1 MAVVE
6 TDTNANETTEL
17 ARPFEVPTASTPFR
31 FRYTS
36 YLGEKHPATN
46 KVVVEFS
53 PTDLGLTPVQAS
65 KLIKLSGPR
74 YNPSTEVVKMS
85 CELFDTLPQNKRFLG
100 DSIAKLLVAAKDPAD
115 TFEDVPFDFR
125 HHKPKVRHEFPKE
138 WALTDERKRY
148 LAESREKKQRLDHE
162 KLHNGE
168 LLDGS
173 KIIATALPFTFPTAE
188 PVPVLVGKSKRR

>member
-1 MAVVE
+1 MMLFVLMRWI
-6 TDTNANETTEL
+6 EL
-17 ARPFEVPTASTPFR
+17 ARPFEVPTSATPFR

-53 PTDLGLTPVQAS
+53 ANDMTLSPVQRS
-65 KLIKLSGPR
+65 KLIKLAGPR
-74 YNPSTEVVKMS
+74 FNPDTTLIKMS

-100 DSIAKLLVAAKDPAD
+100 DSISKLLAAAKDPTD

-138 WALTDERKRY
+138 WALTEERKKY
-148 LAESREKKQRLDHE
+148 LAEKREKEQRLDYE

-168 LLDGS
+168 LLDGQ
-173 KIIATALPFTFPTAE
+173 KIIATALPFTYPTEE
-188 PVPVLVGKSKRR
+188 PVMIAAAQKSNRR